1 MHDGEDLTVKVGKS
15 DFFES
20 IHVILGMLAEN
31 FQRFDGGNEI
41 DRRTISCCRCCFP
54 KRKKKENN
62 NGRFLQS
69 IIFILNALSLEF
81 PTFTIFSLPK

>member
-41 DRRTISCCRCCFP
+41 DRRTISFEVCCFLFFFGQASCRSP
-54 KRKKKENN
+54 WHAAK
-62 NGRFLQS
+62 G
-69 IIFILNALSLEF
+69 
-81 PTFTIFSLPK
+81 